1 MIGNYELRVTNY
13 SSKMRSRPTE
23 VALFITCLADV
34 FFPEV
39 GQDTVWLLRE
49 AGLRVHFPTA
59 QTCCGQ
65 PPFNAG
71 FQEEARTVARH
82 FLQVFAPYEAIVTP
96 SGSCAMMVRQEY
108 PHLFAD
114 EPETAALAESI
125 AARTFELSDFLV
137 NVMDRVDFGASW
149 PGRVSYHDACHL
161 ARGLGVREAP
171 RRLLRAVAG
180 LELVEMDEP
189 DWCCGFGGAFAAK
202 QPDISGAMLREKLRR
217 LAAVEAETIATS
229 DGGCILHLNGGIAR
243 QGIAGKRLC
252 HWTQIARGR
261 GG

>member
-1 MIGNYELRVTNY
+1 MD
-13 SSKMRSRPTE
+13 SRPSE

-39 GQDTVWLLRE
+39 GQDTVWLLRA
-49 AGLRVHFPTA
+49 AGLQVHFPAA

-71 FQEEARTVARH
+71 FQSESRTIARH

-108 PHLFAD
+108 PHLFHN
-114 EPETAALAESI
+114 EPEMLALAQSV

-137 NVMDRVDFGASW
+137 NVMERVAFGTSW
-149 PGRVSYHDACHL
+149 PGRISYHDACHL

-171 RRLLRAVAG
+171 RRLLQAVDG
-180 LELVEMDEP
+180 LELVEMAEP

-217 LAAVEAETIATS
+217 LAAVDVEAIATS
-229 DGGCILHLNGGIAR
+229 DGGCILHMNGGLAR
-243 QGIAGKRLC
+243 QGITGKRLL
-252 HWTQIARGR
+252 HWTQVVRGR
-261 GG
+261 RP